1 MSKLISYRS
10 GMVTEADHEKWNAA
24 DLKPYVQVKCVKPLK
39 SFLNPVFTRSNAAAA
54 LWLLV
59 ESVT

>member
-1 MSKLISYRS
+1 
-10 GMVTEADHEKWNAA
+10 MVTEADHEKWNAA

-54 LWLLV
+54 L
-59 ESVT
+59 